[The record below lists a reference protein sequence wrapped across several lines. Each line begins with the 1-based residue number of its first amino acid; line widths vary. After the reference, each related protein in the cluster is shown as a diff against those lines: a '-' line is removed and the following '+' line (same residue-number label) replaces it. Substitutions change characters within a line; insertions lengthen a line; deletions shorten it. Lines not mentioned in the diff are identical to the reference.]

1 VHPNT
6 STLHNH
12 SQMERVPVDWQA
24 AQWGSGRGDGIFITI
39 FYHSKRFHV
48 SLLPPS
54 TPDTIEGPLILR
66 FDATADEDIEAIT
79 HEIEKLV
86 YEAGK
91 SIWDQLAP
99 PLTDEEK
106 PSDLHSLLYPESFCF
121 LFTTNNGKAELVTD
135 KNEDDVF
142 FFTKALA

>member
-1 VHPNT
+1 
-6 STLHNH
+6 
-12 SQMERVPVDWQA
+12 MERVPVDWQA

-86 YEAGK
+86 YEAGEVNLGSTRSPTYRRRK
-91 SIWDQLAP
+91 AFGSTFSPIP
-99 PLTDEEK
+99 RVF
-106 PSDLHSLLYPESFCF
+106 LLPIYHE
-121 LFTTNNGKAELVTD
+121 
-135 KNEDDVF
+135 
-142 FFTKALA
+142 

>member
-1 VHPNT
+1 
-6 STLHNH
+6 
-12 SQMERVPVDWQA
+12 MERVPVDWQA

-39 FYHSKRFHV
+39 FYHSKRFHA

-54 TPDTIEGPLILR
+54 TPDTIEGPLISR

-79 HEIEKLV
+79 HEIEKIV

-91 SIWDQLAP
+91 SIWDQLAR

-106 PSDLHSLLYPESFCF
+106 PSDLHSLLYPESFRF
-121 LFTTNNGKAELVTD
+121 LFTTNDGKAELITD
-135 KNEDDVF
+135 GNEEDVF
-142 FFTKALA
+142 PTKALA

>member
-1 VHPNT
+1 
-6 STLHNH
+6 
-12 SQMERVPVDWQA
+12 MERVPVDWQA

-39 FYHSKRFHV
+39 FYHSKRFHA

-54 TPDTIEGPLILR
+54 TPDTIEGPLISR
-66 FDATADEDIEAIT
+66 FDATADEDIEAIQ

-91 SIWDQLAP
+91 SIWDQLAR

-106 PSDLHSLLYPESFCF
+106 PSDLHSLLYPEPFCF
-121 LFTTNNGKAELVTD
+121 LFTTNDGKAELITD
-135 KNEDDVF
+135 GNEEDVF
-142 FFTKALA
+142 PTKALA